1 MEKALLLLLWELL
14 VVLLS
19 GAKIACDFREKNILS
34 KEDCERLLSFTN
46 NSGPLFIIG
55 TIGINLFG
63 NTIIGILLF
72 ITHIL
77 SCITVGI
84 LFRFWK
90 KDYTSNHIT
99 KKNVNESKNIK
110 FSDLGII
117 LSKSIYNAI
126 STIMMI
132 GGFIV
137 FFSVIISIFKASH
150 FLNILTFVISPCFK
164 LFNIPTTFVAPIL
177 TGLLEI
183 TNGISLIS
191 NIHIK
196 AISLNIIFTSFLL
209 GFGGFSILLQ
219 VYSIVSKTD
228 LSIKPYILGKLL
240 QGIIAALYTFLLI
253 QFFPIFNFNL

>member
-1 MEKALLLLLWELL
+1 MEKAHSLLSWELL
-14 VVLLS
+14 VAILV

-34 KEDCERLLSFTN
+34 KEECERLLSFTN

-55 TIGINLFG
+55 TIGISLFG
-63 NTIIGILLF
+63 NTHIGILLF

-90 KDYTSNHIT
+90 KDSVPQCTIQ
-99 KKNVNESKNIK
+99 KKINEFKYIN
-110 FSDLGII
+110 FSDLGEI
-117 LSKSIYNAI
+117 LSNSICNAI

-132 GGFIV
+132 GGFV
-137 FFSVIISIFKASH
+137 VLFSVIISIFNASK
-150 FLNILTFVISPCFK
+150 FLNVLTFIISPCFK
-164 LFNIPTTFVAPIL
+164 LLNIPTTFIAPIL
-177 TGLLEI
+177 TGFLEI
-183 TNGISLIS
+183 TNGIALIS

-209 GFGGFSILLQ
+209 GIGGISIFLQ
-219 VYSIVSKTD
+219 VFSIVSKTD

-240 QGIIAALYTFLLI
+240 QGLIAALYTFLFIKL
-253 QFFPIFNFNL
+253 FSVFNFDL